1 MHNEQVYTP
10 SKVVNFIL
18 DNVGFDNRCGIEG
31 KHIIDNS
38 CGNGNFLVEIVKR
51 IFQFIPN
58 IDREYLET
66 YVHGIEIDE
75 PAYNETIVRLNKIAI
90 EHNIN
95 YVKWDIKNSNA
106 LTTTDFDKRMDY
118 VVGNP
123 PYCNVHHM
131 PKEIYDILK
140 TKFLFCRDGMTDLYI
155 GFFEKGLQML
165 KTDGI
170 LGYITPNSWLN
181 SKAGMRLRDFLYERN
196 LLTEIFNFDTDKVFK
211 EATTFTCVAILRSK
225 NTNNDIVV
233 YHGGFEGIH
242 NYKEYR
248 FINKEDLFINGNIMT
263 GQMNYGIREIL
274 NYKVQN
280 KEKCFVVKNGLAT
293 LKDKL
298 FIIDP
303 DTVAIFTELDNINR
317 CIKASKGEYKYII
330 YPYDEKGEPIS
341 YNDLRLYAQE
351 ILEIR
356 AGSLNIDKSRDD
368 WYLYG
373 RTQAIKDNG
382 KYRISCNNLIRDK
395 DDIILRRLWPNTAV
409 YSGFYIMRKG
419 MPQNGLTLMEMFT
432 KIEGAMKTDTFI
444 RYVKSLGKSK
454 NGKYYTF
461 TTKDLEKFLNYFYK
475 I

>member
-1 MHNEQVYTP
+1 MHNEQIYTP

-18 DNVGFDNRCGIEG
+18 DNVGFNNRYGIDG

-51 IFQFIPN
+51 IFKFISN
-58 IDREYLET
+58 VDRKYLET

-75 PAYNETIVRLNKIAI
+75 YAYNETINRLNKVVT
-90 EHNIN
+90 EHNIMD
-95 YVKWDIKNSNA
+95 VKWDIRNSNA

-131 PKEIYDILK
+131 SKENYNLLK
-140 TKFLFCRDGMTDLYI
+140 TNFLLCSEDMTDLYI
-155 GFFEKGLQML
+155 GFFEKGIQML

-170 LGYITPNSWLN
+170 LGYITPNSWLT
-181 SKAGMRLRDFLYERN
+181 SKAGARLRNFLYEHN
-196 LLTEIFNFDTDKVFK
+196 LLDKIFNFDTDKVFK
-211 EATTFTCVAILRSK
+211 EVTTFTCVAILKSK
-225 NTNNDIVV
+225 STNNDIVV

-248 FINKEDLFINGNIMT
+248 LIDKEDLFINGNIMT
-263 GQMNYGIREIL
+263 GQMDYDIREIL
-274 NYKVQN
+274 NYEVRN

-303 DTVAIFTELDNINR
+303 DTMAIFTELDNINR
-317 CIKASKGEYKYII
+317 CIKASKGEGKYII

-341 YNDLRLYAQE
+341 YNDLYLYAQE
-351 ILEIR
+351 ILEYR
-356 AGSLNIDKSRDD
+356 AESLNIDKSRDD

-373 RTQAIKDNG
+373 RTQAIKDNC

-395 DDIILRRLWPNTAV
+395 DDIILRRLWPKTAV
-409 YSGFYIMRKG
+409 YSGFYIMRNG
-419 MPQNGLTLMEMFT
+419 IPQSGLTLMEMFT
-432 KIEGAMKTDTFI
+432 KVEGAMKTDIFI

-454 NGKYYTF
+454 NGNYYTF

-475 I
+475 M